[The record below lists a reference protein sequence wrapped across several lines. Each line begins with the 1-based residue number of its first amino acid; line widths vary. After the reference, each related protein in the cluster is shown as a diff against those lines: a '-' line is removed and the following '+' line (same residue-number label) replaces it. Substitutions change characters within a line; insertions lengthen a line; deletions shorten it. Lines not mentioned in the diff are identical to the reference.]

1 LQAGSAF
8 GAFHRYINELFE
20 AGKMRRNTSQVTSA
34 TAAVDSAS
42 SASRAAGE
50 PIQDRPMPAPGG

>member
-1 LQAGSAF
+1 MQAGLAL
-8 GAFHRYINELFE
+8 GAFHRSFNELFE
-20 AGKMRRNTSQVTSA
+20 AGKMLRNTSQVTSA

-50 PIQDRPMPAPGG
+50 PIQDKPLPALGG